1 MKTIHLSP
9 RLQMAADMVPLSDS
23 GIRLVD
29 VGTDH
34 AYLPAWLLQNQLE
47 DRYFDCV
54 IATDLREG
62 PLARAVQTARE
73 AGCDKIDFRLCDGLR
88 AVDRREAG
96 VIVIAGMGGETIV
109 HILKGA
115 PWTDWRGDGQIPE
128 KTLILQPMSSMPEL
142 RKWLQENAFE
152 LRRSGWRRRGRPST
166 PLCLCGPGRRP
177 Q

>member
-62 PLARAVQTARE
+62 PLALSL
-73 AGCDKIDFRLCDGLR
+73 I
-88 AVDRREAG
+88 
-96 VIVIAGMGGETIV
+96 
-109 HILKGA
+109 HISE
-115 PWTDWRGDGQIPE
+115 PT
-128 KTLILQPMSSMPEL
+128 
-142 RKWLQENAFE
+142 
-152 LRRSGWRRRGRPST
+152 RPY
-166 PLCLCGPGRRP
+166 
-177 Q
+177 